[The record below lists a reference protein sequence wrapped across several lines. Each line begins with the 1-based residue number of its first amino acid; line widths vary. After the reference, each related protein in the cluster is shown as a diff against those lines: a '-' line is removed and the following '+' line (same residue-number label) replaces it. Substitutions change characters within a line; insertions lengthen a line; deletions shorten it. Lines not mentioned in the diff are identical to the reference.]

1 MGTVLDGRGRE
12 QLRLTE
18 VLETDQGAQL
28 WPFFIEKQPIVDAE
42 KTIVG
47 YELFNR
53 SQTDQVHSLAS
64 DVSMVLHSLVQS
76 GKTIADRRSDLFI
89 NTTHEG
95 LSGSH
100 WDFLST
106 KRTVI
111 EVPPVQNHDAETIQ
125 ALQPVLFAL
134 RKRGFRL
141 AFHYTVVA
149 PQYKAWHALADFVKV
164 DCSAVAASKLKPLVN
179 AIHTRTGALSVAEK
193 VESTAQFE
201 ALREIGFLFFQ
212 GYWFSKP
219 ELVQTKVLNPSQVS
233 ALQLCDLLHDD
244 PTIED
249 VETAIKKDIALGFN
263 LLRIINSSAFGS
275 EQKVASIGQAV
286 ARLGL
291 EKLQKWAAMLISAKL
306 GGRPTAVGTAAVVR
320 ARMMELLAKDLLAPD
335 EREPAF
341 LIGLFSLL
349 DRLLGCSMQEALA
362 LVSVNDV
369 VTDALL
375 TGEGPF
381 TNLLNMTI
389 ACEGDDGD
397 AFALAASQL
406 QLSYR
411 QINIAQM
418 EALIWADQTQA

>member
-164 DCSAVAASKLKPLVN
+164 DCSAVAASKLK
-179 AIHTRTGALSVAEK
+179 
-193 VESTAQFE
+193 
-201 ALREIGFLFFQ
+201 
-212 GYWFSKP
+212 
-219 ELVQTKVLNPSQVS
+219 TKVLNPSQVS

-286 ARLGL
+286 ALLGL

-349 DRLLGCSMQEALA
+349 DRRDRCA
-362 LVSVNDV
+362 VDRR
-369 VTDALL
+369 
-375 TGEGPF
+375 GPVHQPVEHDHC
-381 TNLLNMTI
+381 L
-389 ACEGDDGD
+389 
-397 AFALAASQL
+397 
-406 QLSYR
+406 
-411 QINIAQM
+411 
-418 EALIWADQTQA
+418 

>member
-1 MGTVLDGRGRE
+1 M
-12 QLRLTE
+12 TE

-28 WPFFIEKQPIVDAE
+28 RPFSIARQPIVDAE
-42 KTIVG
+42 KTVVG

-53 SQTDQVHSLAS
+53 SQADHVHTLAS
-64 DVSMVLHSLVQS
+64 DISMVLNSLVQS
-76 GKTIADRRSDLFI
+76 GKTITDRRSDLFV
-89 NTTHEG
+89 NTTHDG

-111 EVPPVQNHDAETIQ
+111 EVPPVHNHDAETIQ
-125 ALQPVLFAL
+125 ALQPVLLAL
-134 RKRGFRL
+134 RNRGFRL

-149 PQYKAWHALADFVKV
+149 PQYKPWQELADFVKV
-164 DCSAVAASKLKPLVN
+164 DCSVVAASKLKPLVN

-193 VESTAQFE
+193 VETAAQFE
-201 ALREIGFLFFQ
+201 ELREIGFLFFQ
-212 GYWFSKP
+212 GFWFSKP

-233 ALQLCDLLHDD
+233 ALHLYNLLRND
-244 PTIED
+244 PEIDD
-249 VETAIKKDIALGFN
+249 VETAIKKDVSLGFN
-263 LLRIINSSAFGS
+263 LLRIINSAAFGR
-275 EQKVASIGQAV
+275 EQKVTSIGQAV
-286 ARLGL
+286 ALLGL
-291 EKLQKWAAMLISAKL
+291 EKLQKWAAMLIVAKPS
-306 GGRPTAVGTAAVVR
+306 GRPNVFGTTAVVR
-320 ARMMELLAKDLLAPD
+320 ARMMELLAEDLLSPD
-335 EREPAF
+335 ERELAF

-349 DRLLGCSMQEALA
+349 DRLLGCSLQEALA
-362 LVSVNDV
+362 LVAVNDV

-375 TGEGPF
+375 TGAGPF

-418 EALIWADQTQA
+418 EALVWVDQTQA